1 MQWVGLQLIMSRA
14 GSSTATGDAIDE
26 RKGNSRLAM
35 WADNLKDAL
44 EIALDWMT
52 QLGGFEADTTV
63 NVNKD
68 FSTLAHMTM
77 ADVRD
82 MFVQRAITGQTY
94 IREAQRRGVIAED
107 IDPTE
112 EYEQALMGE
121 VTDLTAQP

>member
-1 MQWVGLQLIMSRA
+1 
-14 GSSTATGDAIDE
+14 
-26 RKGNSRLAM
+26 
-35 WADNLKDAL
+35 
-44 EIALDWMT
+44 
-52 QLGGFEADTTV
+52 
-63 NVNKD
+63 
-68 FSTLAHMTM
+68 M

-121 VTDLTAQP
+121 VPDLTAQP